1 MTAPTKT
8 PQVKI
13 RHEEFCQ
20 PTGGRSEV
28 RIESYFYYADEG
40 TRGGRPVPTHK
51 ITRCVECG
59 EQTIQQIGA

>member
-1 MTAPTKT
+1 MTAPTKA

-28 RIESYFYYADEG
+28 RIESYSFYGDSAK
-40 TRGGRPVPTHK
+40 GGRPVATHR
-51 ITRCVECG
+51 ITRCIECG
-59 EQTIQQIGA
+59 EQTVKPIGE